1 MAPDVQAVDTWW
13 APLAF
18 WFLFLGALAIAVS
31 QLGIAALD
39 NFIAAIG
46 AYIPNIIAAVLIFVI
61 AGVVAAAVGG
71 LVARTMGD
79 TPTGKV
85 VGSVVPVLVM
95 AIATFMIL
103 NQLQIATEIVT
114 ITYAALIGGVFLAMA
129 LAFGLGGREV
139 AGRMLSD
146 AYDKG
151 QEQRGQVRRDME
163 VGKERGKQDASAP
176 KPRPSSARATA
187 GPRPSRSAP
196 AAPATARP
204 ARAGST
210 DGPRHEG
217 PRGHPAD
224 TTRGNGTPS
233 SREVIG
239 RQREEFGG
247 MNWGA
252 AFFGWLVAIGV
263 AALLIAILSAAGAAI
278 GLTQTSTSDAS
289 GNAGTVGIVG
299 GIVLLAILGLAYYA
313 GGYVAGRMSRFDG
326 PRQGLGTGSSG

>member
-1 MAPDVQAVDTWW
+1 MLFAAVDVGDSVQTGLDSFFGFLPKLIGFIVVLAIGWIIAKVVKGVVTKLLEKVGIDRALHSGSTGSYVNRVAPDLR
-13 APLAF
+13 PSSLIGSLAY
-18 WFLFLGALAIAVS
+18 WFIFLGALAIAVS

-39 NFIAAIG
+39 NFVAAIG

-61 AGVVAAAVGG
+61 AGAIAAAVGG

-103 NQLQIATEIVT
+103 NQLQIAPEIVT

-163 VGKERGKQDASAP
+163 VGKERGKQDAQRA
-176 KPRPSSARATA
+176 KDEAQART
-187 GPRPSRSAP
+187 
-196 AAPATARP
+196 
-204 ARAGST
+204 GS
-210 DGPRHEG
+210 
-217 PRGHPAD
+217 
-224 TTRGNGTPS
+224 GNGVTET
-233 SREVIG
+233 R
-239 RQREEFGG
+239 
-247 MNWGA
+247 A
-252 AFFGWLVAIGV
+252 
-263 AALLIAILSAAGAAI
+263 
-278 GLTQTSTSDAS
+278 
-289 GNAGTVGIVG
+289 VG
-299 GIVLLAILGLAYYA
+299 G
-313 GGYVAGRMSRFDG
+313 
-326 PRQGLGTGSSG
+326 TSGARRID

>member
-1 MAPDVQAVDTWW
+1 MLFAAVNVGDSVQTGLDSFFGFLPKLLGFLIVLAIGWIIAKVVKGVVTKLLEKVGVDRALHSGSTGQYVNRVAPDVR
-13 APLAF
+13 PSSLIGSLAF

-39 NFIAAIG
+39 NFVAAIG
-46 AYIPNIIAAVLIFVI
+46 AYIPNIVAAVLIFVI
-61 AGVVAAAVGG
+61 AGAVAAAVGG

-103 NQLQIATEIVT
+103 NQLKIASEIVT

-163 VGKERGKQDASAP
+163 VGKERGKQDAQRVKAE
-176 KPRPSSARATA
+176 A
-187 GPRPSRSAP
+187 GQR
-196 AAPATARP
+196 T
-204 ARAGST
+204 
-210 DGPRHEG
+210 
-217 PRGHPAD
+217 
-224 TTRGNGTPS
+224 GNGGGAVQPGTRTGA
-233 SREVIG
+233 REV
-239 RQREEFGG
+239 
-247 MNWGA
+247 
-252 AFFGWLVAIGV
+252 
-263 AALLIAILSAAGAAI
+263 S
-278 GLTQTSTSDAS
+278 
-289 GNAGTVGIVG
+289 
-299 GIVLLAILGLAYYA
+299 
-313 GGYVAGRMSRFDG
+313 
-326 PRQGLGTGSSG
+326 

>member
-1 MAPDVQAVDTWW
+1 MHTLAAVKIGDSVQQGLDNVFSFLPKLVGFLIILFIGWVIAKVVKGVLTKALQKVGLDRALHSGHAGQYVDKVAPNTS
-13 APLAF
+13 PSRLIGSIAF

-39 NFIAAIG
+39 NFVASIG
-46 AYIPNIIAAVLIFVI
+46 AYLPNIIAAVLIFVV
-61 AGVVAAAVGG
+61 AGAVAAAVGG

-85 VGSVVPVLVM
+85 VGSIVPVLVM

-163 VGKERGKQDASAP
+163 IGKERGKQDAQRAKDKAQSQTGNGE
-176 KPRPSSARATA
+176 ARFERSPGTGATA
-187 GPRPSRSAP
+187 TRPIPER
-196 AAPATARP
+196 
-204 ARAGST
+204 
-210 DGPRHEG
+210 
-217 PRGHPAD
+217 
-224 TTRGNGTPS
+224 
-233 SREVIG
+233 
-239 RQREEFGG
+239 
-247 MNWGA
+247 
-252 AFFGWLVAIGV
+252 
-263 AALLIAILSAAGAAI
+263 
-278 GLTQTSTSDAS
+278 
-289 GNAGTVGIVG
+289 
-299 GIVLLAILGLAYYA
+299 
-313 GGYVAGRMSRFDG
+313 
-326 PRQGLGTGSSG
+326 